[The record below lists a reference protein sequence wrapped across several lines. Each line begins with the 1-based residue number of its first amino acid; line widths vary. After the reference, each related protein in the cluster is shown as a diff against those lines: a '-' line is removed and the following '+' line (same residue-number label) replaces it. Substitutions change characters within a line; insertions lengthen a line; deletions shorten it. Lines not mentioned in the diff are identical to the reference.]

1 MYKDNKELQDKPRE
15 EDEMI
20 SNILTL
26 TNSYMMNRIEFKKKV
41 FKKLLKWKKVIKME
55 NKTNIITIEKE
66 LTTKDY
72 TDYVFNILK
81 ETGRNMLQNINI
93 GVSANVKGVNLNFG
107 EAKEPNNDTNFAS
120 FKLRLDDVDLD
131 IVVKGKR

>member
-26 TNSYMMNRIEFKKKV
+26 TNLYMMNRIEFKKKV
-41 FKKLLKWKKVIKME
+41 LKME
-55 NKTNIITIEKE
+55 NKTNIIPIEKE

-72 TDYVFNILK
+72 TDYVFNTLK
-81 ETGRNMLQNINI
+81 EAGRNMLQNVNV

-131 IVVKGKR
+131 IVVRGKR

>member
-1 MYKDNKELQDKPRE
+1 
-15 EDEMI
+15 
-20 SNILTL
+20 
-26 TNSYMMNRIEFKKKV
+26 
-41 FKKLLKWKKVIKME
+41 ME
-55 NKTNIITIEKE
+55 NKTNIIPIEKE

-93 GVSANVKGVNLNFG
+93 GVSANVKGVTLNFG

>member
-41 FKKLLKWKKVIKME
+41 FKK
-55 NKTNIITIEKE
+55 N
-66 LTTKDY
+66 Y
-72 TDYVFNILK
+72 
-81 ETGRNMLQNINI
+81 
-93 GVSANVKGVNLNFG
+93 
-107 EAKEPNNDTNFAS
+107 
-120 FKLRLDDVDLD
+120 
-131 IVVKGKR
+131 